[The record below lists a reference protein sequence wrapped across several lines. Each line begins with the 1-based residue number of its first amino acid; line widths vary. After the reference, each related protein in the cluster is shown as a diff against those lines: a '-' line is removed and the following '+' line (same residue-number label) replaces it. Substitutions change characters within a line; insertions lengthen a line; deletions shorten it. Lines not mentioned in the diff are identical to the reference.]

1 MCNLRSQRRR
11 PGRMEESTATP
22 NPVPFELPLLPSIV
36 STQGEVRGQG
46 RARGVVQGEVRG
58 QRRDR
63 GVVLRIHPPRAQSRL
78 RRMGEHGVLKGMS
91 TESRI
96 RAPDCTLAVCCAL

>member
-1 MCNLRSQRRR
+1 
-11 PGRMEESTATP
+11 MEESTATP

-46 RARGVVQGEVRG
+46 RARGVV
-58 QRRDR
+58 
-63 GVVLRIHPPRAQSRL
+63 LRIHPPRAQSRL
-78 RRMGEHGVLKGMS
+78 RRMGERGVHEGMS